1 MMHQPPDDRRYY
13 QARIERERAL
23 ARSARHPEAARA
35 HSILAELY
43 RDRLGIGAEP
53 AVVEGVQA

>member
-43 RDRLGIGAEP
+43 RDRLGGAEP
-53 AVVEGVQA
+53 GVSEGVQA